1 MLTIADKF
9 ISKVYTSM
17 SAKYQPK
24 TVLITCGENL
34 LTIDYKMPIEV
45 PKLKDSHYSLKVDG
59 TKLIIEYK

>member
-1 MLTIADKF
+1 
-9 ISKVYTSM
+9 M

-34 LTIDYKMPIEV
+34 LTIDYKMPIEA